1 MSKISSLKARKIL
14 DSRGEWTVE
23 VTATAETGETA
34 VFSEPRGKSRGKYE
48 EVSVSTDTA
57 VENIEQVIASA
68 IKGFEVEEQVK
79 IDERLLELDGTE
91 TKSALGENA
100 ILGASLA
107 CARLASVVKKV
118 PLWQH
123 LNELSGL
130 DRPSIK
136 PRLFINI
143 INGGLHA
150 GGNLDFQ
157 EYLIIPRAD
166 RFMEAVEN
174 GINFY
179 RALREYLVKI
189 IGGRASLL
197 GDEGGFAPDFKNNAE
212 PFEVFQKIVY
222 ELSLQ
227 DKIDFGLDAA
237 ASNVRMNNNELT
249 AFYKELYEKHNLW
262 YLEDPFA
269 EDDFDSF
276 AGLLKEWNKGGLIA
290 GDDLTVTNIKRIKQA
305 AEKKSINAVIIKPN
319 QIGTLTETLGAAREA
334 RQLGWKVIVSHRSG
348 ETNDDFISDL
358 AYGIGADGLKLGAPA
373 RGERVAK
380 YNRLLAIEAEE

>member
-14 DSRGEWTVE
+14 DSRDEWTVE
-23 VTATAETGETA
+23 VTATAETGETG

-57 VENIEQVIASA
+57 VENIEQVIAPA

-157 EYLIIPRAD
+157 EYLIIPRAVG
-166 RFMEAVEN
+166 FMESIQN
-174 GINFY
+174 GVIFY
-179 RALREYLVKI
+179 KALREYLVKI

-197 GDEGGFAPDFKNNAE
+197 GDEGGFAPDLENNAK
-212 PFEVFQKIVY
+212 PFEIFQKVA
-222 ELSLQ
+222 LDQGLQ
-227 DKIDFGLDAA
+227 DKFDFGLDAA
-237 ASNVRMNNNELT
+237 ASNIKMTRDELS
-249 AFYKELYEKHNLW
+249 AFYRKLY
-262 YLEDPFA
+262 
-269 EDDFDSF
+269 
-276 AGLLKEWNKGGLIA
+276 
-290 GDDLTVTNIKRIKQA
+290 
-305 AEKKSINAVIIKPN
+305 
-319 QIGTLTETLGAAREA
+319 
-334 RQLGWKVIVSHRSG
+334 
-348 ETNDDFISDL
+348 
-358 AYGIGADGLKLGAPA
+358 
-373 RGERVAK
+373 
-380 YNRLLAIEAEE
+380 